1 MSTVGEIR
9 HRTCPLCEAACGLA
23 LTVRD
28 GKITRIAG
36 DAEDVLSHG
45 FICPKGATLHH
56 LHEDPDRLRKP
67 LIRRGEDAEH
77 ARWEEVSWDEAF
89 AEVARRLAPVREKY
103 GRDAVGV
110 YLGNPNVH
118 NLAGTL
124 YVRPLIK
131 ALGTRNIFSAST
143 VDQMPKHVSSGLL
156 FGDSAAIPV
165 PDLDRCDWLL
175 MLGANPYES
184 NGSLCTAPDFPRR
197 LAAIRARGGRVVVV
211 DPKRTR
217 TAEHASE
224 HVAIRP
230 GSDALFLLAMLH
242 VVFSEQLV
250 SLGRL
255 QEHVQG
261 VDVLARE
268 LTSFSPEA
276 VAQATA
282 VPADTI
288 RRLARELAHA
298 DRAAVYGRI
307 GTHAARFGTL
317 AAWAVDALNVV
328 TGHLDRDGCAMFTS
342 PAHGSPRSGGPGAG
356 FSVGRYHSRVKGY
369 PEVRGELPVAT
380 LADEIETP
388 GEGQIRALVVVAGNP
403 ARSTPDSAR
412 LERLLRG
419 LDCVISV
426 DLYRNE
432 TSRHAH
438 VILPPP
444 SPLERSHYDL
454 ALYEL
459 AVRNVAK
466 WSEPVFEGEGP
477 SEADILARLT
487 LIALGQPSDA
497 DPALVHRELERD
509 TLARRTKRD
518 ARLAGAEVPTL
529 LAKLEAVEPTDR
541 LVEIM
546 LRTGPHG
553 DLFGSEPAGLR
564 FESLRAQPH
573 GIDFGPL
580 VSRLPALLQTRSGQI
595 ELAPALVVADLER
608 LRGSLRAQRES
619 DFVLIGRR
627 HLRSNNSW
635 MHNVSALV
643 KGPERCTL
651 QMNPSDAARLGIVQG
666 GRVHVRA
673 RVGELIAQAELTDAI
688 MAGVVSLPHGWGHD
702 ATGAQLN
709 IAASHAGVNSNLL
722 TDNLDIDPLSGNAVL
737 NGIPVS
743 VAVA

>member
-1 MSTVGEIR
+1 MSTTSEIR
-9 HRTCPLCEAACGLA
+9 YRTCPLCEAACGLE
-23 LTVRD
+23 LTLRE
-28 GKITRIAG
+28 GRISRIAG
-36 DAEDVLSHG
+36 DAQDVLSHG

-67 LIRRGEDAEH
+67 LVRRGDDADH
-77 ARWEEVSWDEAF
+77 ARWEEVSWDDAF
-89 AEVARRLAPVREKY
+89 AEVARRLTPVREKY

-131 ALGTRNIFSAST
+131 ALGTRNLFSAST

-156 FGDSAAIPV
+156 FGDPGAIPV

-197 LAAIRARGGRVVVV
+197 LAEIRGRGGRVVVV

-217 TAEHASE
+217 TAEHATE
-224 HVAIRP
+224 HVPIRP
-230 GSDALFLLAMLH
+230 GSDALFLLAMLQ
-242 VVFSEQLV
+242 VIFSERLV
-250 SLGRL
+250 SLGHL
-255 QEHVQG
+255 KEHVLG
-261 VDVLARE
+261 LDE
-268 LTSFSPEA
+268 LEKQLPAFAPEL
-276 VAQATA
+276 VAPATA
-282 VPADTI
+282 IPADTV
-288 RRLARELAHA
+288 RRLARELAGTR
-298 DRAAVYGRI
+298 RAAVYGRI

-317 AAWAVDALNVV
+317 ASWAVDALNIV
-328 TGHLDRDGCAMFTS
+328 TGHLDSEGGAMFTS
-342 PAHGSPRSGGPGAG
+342 PAHGAARVAGPGAG
-356 FSVGRYHSRVKGY
+356 FSVGRYRSRVKGY
-369 PEVRGELPVAT
+369 PEVRGEFPVAT

-388 GEGQIRALVVVAGNP
+388 GDGQIRALVVVAGNP

-412 LERLLRG
+412 LDRLLRG
-419 LDCVISV
+419 LECVVSV

-459 AVRNVAK
+459 AVRNVSK
-466 WSEPVFEGEGP
+466 WSAPVFTGQGL
-477 SEADILARLT
+477 SEADILARLA
-487 LIALGQPSDA
+487 LIALGQPSNA
-497 DPALVHRELERD
+497 APALVHRELERE
-509 TLARRTKRD
+509 TLARRMKRD
-518 ARLAGAEVPTL
+518 PRLAAEDLPGL
-529 LAKLEAVEPTDR
+529 LGKLEAQEPTDR

-546 LRTGPHG
+546 VRTGPHG
-553 DLFGSEPAGLR
+553 DGFGAEPGGLD
-564 FESLRAQPH
+564 FGALRAQPH

-580 VSRLPALLQTRSGQI
+580 VSRVPALLQTRSGKV
-595 ELAPALVVADLER
+595 ELAPALVMSDLER
-608 LRGSLRAQRES
+608 LRASSSAARDT
-619 DFVLIGRR
+619 DFMLIGRR

-651 QMNPSDAARLGIVQG
+651 QMNPGDAARLGIVQG
-666 GRVHVRA
+666 AQA
-673 RVGELIAQAELTDAI
+673 RVRGRIGELVAQVELTDAI
-688 MAGVVSLPHGWGHD
+688 MPGVVSLPHGWGHD
-702 ATGAQLN
+702 ASGAQLKV
-709 IAASHAGVNSNLL
+709 AAAHAGVNSNLL
-722 TDNLDIDPLSGNAVL
+722 TDNLDLDPLSGNAVL